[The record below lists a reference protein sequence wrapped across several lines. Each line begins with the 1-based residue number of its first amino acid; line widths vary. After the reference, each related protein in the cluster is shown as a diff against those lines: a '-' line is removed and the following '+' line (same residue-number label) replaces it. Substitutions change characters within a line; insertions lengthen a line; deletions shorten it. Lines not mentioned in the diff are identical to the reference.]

1 MKKRWLLHIPG
12 FTSSTQSTSNQ
23 TNEQTVVEL
32 RHVTKTYVMPTR
44 EFVALRDISLSIK
57 AGEFVSIIGKS
68 GSGKSTLINMITG
81 IDHPTSGEVIV
92 SGTPIHTL
100 SENAMAIWRGRVMGV
115 VFQFFQLLP
124 TLTLLENVM
133 LPMEFCRLY
142 TSSEREDRALQLL
155 EMVDMTE
162 HAFKLPAKVSGG
174 QQQRVAIA
182 RALANNP
189 ALVVADEPTGSLD
202 SNTAENIF
210 QLFERL
216 VEQGKTILM
225 VTHDQDLASRAS
237 RILVL
242 AKGAVEEQYTPP
254 GLNILD
260 EQQMNEVV
268 SNLQTMTF
276 IPGSTIIRQGEPAD
290 MFFIIVEGQVEVVVQ
305 QENNQSVI
313 VARMTRGQYFGETG
327 LLLNGTRAA
336 TVRAAGDS
344 QVIVLGLD
352 RENFKNL
359 VTDTD
364 LNHVVIARLM
374 RLSMRKSPFS
384 SLEQVMDA

>member
-1 MKKRWLLHIPG
+1 MKKRWLSHIPG
-12 FTSSTQSTSNQ
+12 FTSGTRTTSNQ
-23 TNEQTVVEL
+23 TDGQTVVEL
-32 RHVTKTYVMPTR
+32 RNVTKTYVMPTR
-44 EFVALRDISLSIK
+44 EFVALRDISLTIK

-100 SENAMAIWRGRVMGV
+100 SENAMAIWRGRAMGV

-142 TSSEREDRALQLL
+142 TPAERENRALQLL
-155 EMVDMTE
+155 EMVDMAE

-189 ALVVADEPTGSLD
+189 ALIVADEPTGSLD

-216 VEQGKTILM
+216 VEQGKTIVM

-254 GLNILD
+254 GINVLD
-260 EQQMNEVV
+260 EQQMHEVV
-268 SNLQTMTF
+268 SNLLTLTF
-276 IPGSTIIRQGEPAD
+276 IPGSTIIRQGDPAD

-305 QENNQSVI
+305 QENNQSIV

-344 QVIVLGLD
+344 QVVVLGLD
-352 RENFKNL
+352 RENFRNL

-374 RLSMRKSPFS
+374 RLSMRQSPLS